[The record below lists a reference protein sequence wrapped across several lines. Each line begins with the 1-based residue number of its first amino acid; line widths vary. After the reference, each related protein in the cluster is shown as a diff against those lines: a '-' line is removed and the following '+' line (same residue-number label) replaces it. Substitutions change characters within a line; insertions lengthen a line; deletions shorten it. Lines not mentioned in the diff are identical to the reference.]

1 MYKNKSSYVYS
12 ASDLILHMNSPF
24 ASWMARFALDKPGLV
39 EGIEKDQDEMMG
51 LLAEKGNTHEVL
63 FLEQLKQD
71 YGAEQV
77 AIIEEDRTTARPATL
92 KAMKAG
98 YKIIFQAYLQRITL
112 QALQIFWFAVKVSQI

>member
-1 MYKNKSSYVYS
+1 
-12 ASDLILHMNSPF
+12 
-24 ASWMARFALDKPGLV
+24 
-39 EGIEKDQDEMMG
+39 MMG

-98 YKIIFQAYLQRITL
+98 YKIIFQAYLQRDN
-112 QALQIFWFAVKVSQI
+112 FAGFADFLVNDNSFFR

>member
-51 LLAEKGNTHEVL
+51 LLAI
-63 FLEQLKQD
+63 QL
-71 YGAEQV
+71 
-77 AIIEEDRTTARPATL
+77 
-92 KAMKAG
+92 
-98 YKIIFQAYLQRITL
+98 
-112 QALQIFWFAVKVSQI
+112 